1 MYPIFLLIL
10 SCFLFSVL
18 AALIKFSS
26 QFIHPIEQAFFRNFI
41 SVLILI
47 PFIIQVKKI
56 INKRSNIKL
65 LVFRGIFGGAT
76 MILLFWSYS
85 LIPLSQAMAVS
96 FSTPLFI
103 YLGAILFFKEKT
115 SKLNN
120 FIILLGFVL
129 TIIII
134 RPDLEIRLGVVLALI
149 AAITHAIAGLLVKEI
164 SRNESVITLMF
175 SMVLLMTPI
184 TGLPSIKIW
193 STPNTQELQLLIII
207 SVVATLGNFCWTKAL
222 SITKLTNLM
231 SFDFSKLLFTTIL
244 GFFFFE
250 EKIDLIT
257 IICGCGLIICSNITA
272 INIRRDEK
280 NKTVLPNN

>member
-1 MYPIFLLIL
+1 MYPIFLLIT

-47 PFIIQVKKI
+47 PFLIQAKKI
-56 INKRSNIKL
+56 INKKSNIKL
-65 LVFRGIFGGAT
+65 LVYRGIFGGAT

-129 TIIII
+129 TVIII

-193 STPNTQELQLLIII
+193 STPNTQEFFLLVII

-244 GFFFFE
+244 GFIFFE

-257 IICGCGLIICSNITA
+257 IICGSGLIICSNITA
-272 INIRRDEK
+272 LSIKRDEK
-280 NKTVLPNN
+280 NKRVLSNN

>member
-1 MYPIFLLIL
+1 MYPIFLLIT

-47 PFIIQVKKI
+47 PFVIQAKKI

-65 LVFRGIFGGAT
+65 LVYRGIFGGAT

-129 TIIII
+129 TVIII

-193 STPNTQELQLLIII
+193 STPNTQEFFLLVII

-244 GFFFFE
+244 GFIFFE

-257 IICGCGLIICSNITA
+257 IICGSGLIICSNITA
-272 INIRRDEK
+272 LSIKRDEK
-280 NKTVLPNN
+280 NKRVLSNN

>member
-1 MYPIFLLIL
+1 MYPIFLLIF

-47 PFIIQVKKI
+47 PFVIQVKKI

-103 YLGAILFFKEKT
+103 YLGAILFFREKT

-120 FIILLGFVL
+120 FIIFLGFIL

-134 RPDLEIRLGVVLALI
+134 RPDLEIRLGVFLALI
-149 AAITHAIAGLLVKEI
+149 AAITHAITGLLVKEI

-184 TGLPSIKIW
+184 TGLSSIKIW
-193 STPNTQELQLLIII
+193 STPNIQEFCLLVII

-257 IICGCGLIICSNITA
+257 IICGSGLIICSNITA
-272 INIRRDEK
+272 LSIRRDEK
-280 NKTVLPNN
+280 NKTVLSNN

>member
-1 MYPIFLLIL
+1 MYPIFLLIS
-10 SCFLFSVL
+10 SCFLFSIL

-47 PFIIQVKKI
+47 PFVIQAKKI

-65 LVFRGIFGGAT
+65 LVYRAIFGGAT

-103 YLGAILFFKEKT
+103 YIGAILFFKEKT

-272 INIRRDEK
+272 ISIRRDEK

>member
-1 MYPIFLLIL
+1 MYPIFLLIT

-47 PFIIQVKKI
+47 PFLIQAKKI

-65 LVFRGIFGGAT
+65 LVYRGIFGGAT

-129 TIIII
+129 TVIII

-193 STPNTQELQLLIII
+193 STPNTQEFFLLVII

-244 GFFFFE
+244 GFIFFE

-257 IICGCGLIICSNITA
+257 IICGSGLIICSNITA
-272 INIRRDEK
+272 LSIKRDEK
-280 NKTVLPNN
+280 NKRVLSNN